1 MPTLID
7 RDQLRRVVA
16 EGAQLVDVLPP
27 DEHAEAH
34 LPGALS
40 IPLFALDRR
49 RAARLRRD
57 RPVVVYCHDTQ

>member
-27 DEHAEAH
+27 EEHA
-34 LPGALS
+34 
-40 IPLFALDRR
+40 
-49 RAARLRRD
+49 
-57 RPVVVYCHDTQ
+57 